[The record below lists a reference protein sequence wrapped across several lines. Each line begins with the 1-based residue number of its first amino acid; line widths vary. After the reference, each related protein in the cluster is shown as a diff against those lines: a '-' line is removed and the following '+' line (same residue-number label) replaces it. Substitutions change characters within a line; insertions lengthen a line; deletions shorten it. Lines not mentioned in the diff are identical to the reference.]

1 MVAIDAKGG
10 IFLSKERVFL
20 KDIRPMLLDQR
31 RGKILEIL
39 ENSGF
44 IGLNELVDEVDA
56 SESTVR
62 RDLEYLE
69 RIGQIRRTR
78 GGAAYVG
85 ESLTAF
91 EDRRSHSSKQK
102 QQVARVAAEM
112 IEPGEAI
119 LLDGGTTTLEV
130 AKALTGK
137 SIMVVTNSLPIITL
151 LVNQP
156 QIELI
161 TIGGYIY
168 PKTGVALGPLAVS
181 ALEQI
186 HVRKL
191 IMSTGGLTR
200 EGLFNSNALLVET
213 ERQMMKVAEEIVVV
227 CDSSKLGHS
236 ALAHLCDLKAVDRI
250 VIDDGINDEWRDI
263 IESAEIKLN
272 IVEC

>member
-1 MVAIDAKGG
+1 
-10 IFLSKERVFL
+10 
-20 KDIRPMLLDQR
+20 MLLDQR

-39 ENSGF
+39 ENSGI
-44 IGLNELVDEVDA
+44 IGLNDLVDKIDA
-56 SESTVR
+56 SESSIR

-69 RIGQIRRTR
+69 RIGQIRGTR

-91 EDRRSHSSKQK
+91 DDRRSQSSRQK
-102 QQVARVAAEM
+102 QLVARYAADL
-112 IEPGEAI
+112 IEPGEAV

-130 AKALTGK
+130 ARALSGK

-168 PKTGVALGPLAVS
+168 PKTGVALGPLAIS

-191 IMSTGGLTR
+191 IMSTGGLTQL
-200 EGLFNSNALLVET
+200 GLFNSNALLVET
-213 ERQMMKVAEEIVVV
+213 ERQMLKVAEEIIVV

-236 ALAHLCDLKAVDRI
+236 ALAHLCGLQSVDRI
-250 VIDDGINDEWRDI
+250 IIDDGITDDWRDI
-263 IESAEIKLN
+263 IESAGIQLN
-272 IVEC
+272 VVEC

>member
-1 MVAIDAKGG
+1 
-10 IFLSKERVFL
+10 
-20 KDIRPMLLDQR
+20 MLLDQR

-39 ENSGF
+39 ENSGI
-44 IGLNELVDEVDA
+44 IGLNDLVDKIDA

-91 EDRRSHSSKQK
+91 DDRRSQSSRQK
-102 QQVARVAAEM
+102 QLVARYAADL
-112 IEPGEAI
+112 IEPGEAV

-130 AKALTGK
+130 ARALSGK

-168 PKTGVALGPLAVS
+168 PKTGVALGPLAIS

-191 IMSTGGLTR
+191 IMSTGGLTQL
-200 EGLFNSNALLVET
+200 GLFNSNALLVET
-213 ERQMMKVAEEIVVV
+213 ERQMLKVAEEIIVV

-236 ALAHLCDLKAVDRI
+236 ALAHLCGLQSVDRI
-250 VIDDGINDEWRDI
+250 IIDDGITDDWRDI
-263 IESAEIKLN
+263 IESAGIQLN
-272 IVEC
+272 VVEC